1 VIQAARSVVVPRTPT
16 LEDVPVRRPRA
27 DAVRNRARIVET
39 ASEVFAARGSE
50 ASLEEIARGAGV
62 GIGTLYR
69 HFPTREDLVEAVFHD
84 RLDELQHLA
93 EALLVSDRPWE
104 ALSTWLHEQLVQA
117 AACRGLAAE
126 AMLSMLAQDEKEP
139 RACEAMRQA
148 GAALLA
154 RAQAAGEVRTE
165 VDIDDLVRMVQ
176 AVTLAAE
183 ESDDPASAERMF
195 QFVLDGIRAR

>member
-1 VIQAARSVVVPRTPT
+1 MVPRTPIV
-16 LEDVPVRRPRA
+16 EEPPVRRLRA

-39 ASEVFAARGSE
+39 AAEVFAVRGSD

-69 HFPTREDLVEAVFHD
+69 HFPTREDLVEAVFRD
-84 RLDELQHLA
+84 RLDELQRLG
-93 EALLVSDRPWE
+93 EELLGADQPWE
-104 ALSTWLHEQLVQA
+104 ALTVWLHEQLVQA
-117 AACRGLAAE
+117 ATCRGLAAE
-126 AMLSMLAQDEKEP
+126 AMLSMLAQGEEP
-139 RACEAMRQA
+139 RSCEAMRQA

-154 RAQAAGEVRTE
+154 RAQAAGEARAD

-183 ESDDPASAERMF
+183 ESDDPSSAERMF
-195 QFVLDGIRAR
+195 RFVLDGIRTH

>member
-1 VIQAARSVVVPRTPT
+1 MVPRTPT
-16 LEDVPVRRPRA
+16 LEDVPSRRPRA
-27 DAVRNRARIVET
+27 DAIRNRARIVET
-39 ASEVFAARGSE
+39 ASAVFAARGSD

-93 EALLVSDRPWE
+93 EELLDSDRPWD

-117 AACRGLAAE
+117 ATCRGLAAE
-126 AMLSMLAQDEKEP
+126 AMLSMLAQGEEP

-154 RAQAAGEVRTE
+154 RAQAAGEVRAD
-165 VDIDDLVRMVQ
+165 VDIDDVVRMVQ

-195 QFVLDGIRAR
+195 RFVLDGIRAH

>member
-1 VIQAARSVVVPRTPT
+1 MRRSVVVPRTPI
-16 LEDVPVRRPRA
+16 LEDAPVRRPRA

-39 ASEVFAARGSE
+39 ASAVFAVRGSD

-84 RLDELQHLA
+84 RLDELQQLA
-93 EALLVSDRPWE
+93 EELLGSDQPWE
-104 ALSTWLHEQLVQA
+104 ALTTWLHEQLQQA

-126 AMLSMLAQDEKEP
+126 AMLSMLADDDEP
-139 RACEAMRQA
+139 RACESMRQA

-154 RAQAAGEVRTE
+154 RAQAAGEVRGE

-176 AVTLAAE
+176 AVSLAAE

-195 QFVLDGIRAR
+195 RFVIDGIRAH